1 MSHLYNNVILFRRA
15 VAYGMKP
22 FMRKGWTVLFPAAV
36 LTLGT
41 IMVLGTGAGTGCS
54 DKNGAP
60 PAANAHAS
68 DAPRPAPSG
77 PPKSPNAEVDDL
89 VRENLDAE
97 LLEQP
102 IVATWLGVHAWD
114 DHVDNVRPEEQAHVA
129 LRLRVLL
136 DRLRAIDDSKL
147 DATRAF
153 DRVLL
158 MHRAD
163 HALYVLTELRPL
175 ERNPLVYC
183 DLVQSAIYE
192 LVTDDFLP
200 PVDRLRQINAR
211 LWKIGPLLDEARRNL
226 RTTAPELE
234 VRRAIESAQST
245 KGFIAEVLPKA
256 MQGVPDPRL
265 LDDLRNASGNASRA
279 LDDFASYL
287 TRDLL
292 PRAHGDFALGRDR
305 LMELLRRGEGVDV
318 TPELLVS
325 LGERDL
331 KDARRRLD
339 DATRAATGGK
349 SGVDVSKLLEED
361 HGRPEELLTSAQD
374 MLESAVKFVR
384 AQQLWSPPDPERPR
398 VIEMPPA
405 LWGYMQLQMPG
416 PLEPHA
422 HESYLYVDPIDKAW
436 PDRRKQEHLRTFN
449 RPVMART
456 MLHEALGHYV
466 QAELDRHAPT
476 TMQKVALSPL
486 FVEGWAAYVE
496 EMMLAEGW
504 LPGDARVRVA
514 AARAT
519 VLRAARLVAAV
530 RLHALGGK
538 IDDAAKVF
546 ADEAGLEDVQARR
559 EAERAAIDPMV
570 LGDALGRIAILKL
583 RDDWRAAHAGAPL
596 GAFHDALLRHGTASP
611 ILLRK
616 VLLPGDTASPL

>member
-1 MSHLYNNVILFRRA
+1 
-15 VAYGMKP
+15 MKP
-22 FMRKGWTVLFPAAV
+22 FMRKGRTAMLLATGLLF
-36 LTLGT
+36 L
-41 IMVLGTGAGTGCS
+41 AGNGCNERS
-54 DKNGAP
+54 AAP
-60 PAANAHAS
+60 PATGGRGS
-68 DAPRPAPSG
+68 DAPRPAPAG

-89 VRENLDAE
+89 VRQNLDAE

-114 DHVDNVRPEEQAHVA
+114 DHVDNVRPEQQVLVA
-129 LRLRVLL
+129 MRLRVLL
-136 DRLRAIDDSKL
+136 DRLRAIDESKL
-147 DATRAF
+147 DAARAF
-153 DRVLL
+153 DRQLL
-158 MHRAD
+158 LHHAD
-163 HALYVLTELRPL
+163 HALYTITELRPL

-183 DLVQSAIYE
+183 DLAQSAIYE
-192 LVTDDFLP
+192 LVTDDFMA

-226 RTTAPELE
+226 RTTAPELA
-234 VRRAIESAQST
+234 VRRAIESAQAA
-245 KGFIAEVLPKA
+245 KGFIAETLPRA
-256 MQGVPDPRL
+256 MQGVPDPKL
-265 LDDLRNASGNASRA
+265 LDELRNASGNASRA
-279 LDDFASYL
+279 LDDFANWL

-339 DATRAATGGK
+339 EATRAATGGK

-361 HGRPEELLTSAQD
+361 HGRPEDLLTSAQS
-374 MLESAVKFVR
+374 MLEDAVKFVR
-384 AQQLWSPPDPERPR
+384 TQQLWSPPDPERPR

-405 LWGYMQLQMPG
+405 LWGYMQLQIPG
-416 PLEPHA
+416 PLEPHG

-456 MLHEALGHYV
+456 MVHEALGHYV

-476 TMQKVALSPL
+476 TMQKVALSPM
-486 FVEGWAAYVE
+486 FIEGWAAYVE
-496 EMMLAEGW
+496 EMVLAEGW
-504 LPGDARVRVA
+504 LPGDAKVRVA

-530 RLHALGGK
+530 RLHALGAK

-546 ADEAGLEDVQARR
+546 TDEAGLDEGQARR
-559 EAERAAIDPMV
+559 EAERVAIDPMV
-570 LGDALGRIAILKL
+570 LEDALGRIAIMKL
-583 RDDWRAAHAGAPL
+583 RDDWRAAHPGAPL
-596 GAFHDALLRHGTASP
+596 GAFHDALLRHGTPSP

>member
-1 MSHLYNNVILFRRA
+1 
-15 VAYGMKP
+15 MKP
-22 FMRKGWTVLFPAAV
+22 YMRKSRALLLVAV
-36 LTLGT
+36 LGSMSCSERTPPPPPPA
-41 IMVLGTGAGTGCS
+41 VHPAESARPTGA
-54 DKNGAP
+54 
-60 PAANAHAS
+60 AS
-68 DAPRPAPSG
+68 LPT
-77 PPKSPNAEVDDL
+77 SPNAAVDEL

-97 LLEQP
+97 LVEEP
-102 IVATWLGVHAWD
+102 ITATWLGVHAWD
-114 DHVDNVRPEEQAHVA
+114 DRIDDVRPEAQVRRAV
-129 LRLRVLL
+129 RLRTLL
-136 DRLRAIDDSKL
+136 DRLRAIDEKQL
-147 DATRAF
+147 DPSRAF
-153 DRVLL
+153 DRLL
-158 MHRAD
+158 LDHRAD
-163 HALYVLTELRPL
+163 LELYTLTELRPL

-183 DLVQSAIYE
+183 DLAQSAIYE

-200 PVDRLRQINAR
+200 PVDRLRAINAR
-211 LWKIGPLLDEARRNL
+211 LWKIRTLLDEARHNL
-226 RTTAPELE
+226 RATAPELA
-234 VRRAIESAQST
+234 VRRAIEEAQSA
-245 KGFIAEVLPKA
+245 KAFIAETLPRA
-256 MQGVPDPRL
+256 MQDVPDPKQ
-265 LDDLRNASGNASRA
+265 LDDLRNASGDASRA
-279 LDDFASYL
+279 LDQYAEWLS
-287 TRDLL
+287 RDLL
-292 PRAHGDFALGRDR
+292 PRAHGDYALGRDR
-305 LMELLRRGEGVDV
+305 LMETLRRGEGVDV

-325 LGERDL
+325 LGEREL

-339 DATRAATGGK
+339 DATRAATGK
-349 SGVDVSKLLEED
+349 SGGDIGKLLEED
-361 HGRPEELLTSAQD
+361 HGKPEELLISAQQ
-374 MLESAVKFVR
+374 MLQNAVEFAR
-384 AQQLWSPPDPERPR
+384 NQRLWAAPEPERPK
-398 VIEMPPA
+398 VIEMRPA
-405 LWGYMQLQMPG
+405 LWGYMQLSMTG
-416 PLEPHA
+416 PLEKPA
-422 HESYLYVDPIDKAW
+422 HEAYLYVDPVDKSW
-436 PDRRKQEHLRTFN
+436 PDRKKQEHLRTFN

-456 MLHEALGHYV
+456 LLHEALGHYV
-466 QAELDRHAPT
+466 QAEIDRHAPT